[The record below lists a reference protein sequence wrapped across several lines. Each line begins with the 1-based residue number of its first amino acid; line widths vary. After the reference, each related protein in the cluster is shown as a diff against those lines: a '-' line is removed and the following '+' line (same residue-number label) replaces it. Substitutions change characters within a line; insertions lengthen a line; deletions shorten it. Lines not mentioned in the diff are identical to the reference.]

1 MTARLARRLLLAAT
15 GATLAAGASG
25 QAAAAIHGTAAYR
38 ERIALPP
45 GAVLEVVLED
55 IARAD
60 ARAER
65 IAEARIP
72 VEGQVPIAF
81 TLPYDPARLDPR
93 GRYALRATLSHEGG
107 VLFRTESIHPVL
119 PGEAAG
125 PVALRLVQAR
135 EPAAPPAADTAALV
149 GPRWAV
155 EGVPG
160 ATEAHLVFTADGA
173 VYGSGGCNRL
183 RGGYRTSGADGIALG
198 PLATTMMA
206 CPSPADEAERRVLD
220 ALGAAR
226 RWRLEGGVLV
236 LMDGG
241 GAPLLRL
248 RGT

>member
-1 MTARLARRLLLAAT
+1 MPARRSLLAAA
-15 GATLAAGASG
+15 GLALAGSAAGQGSAT
-25 QAAAAIHGTAAYR
+25 IRGTAAYR

-60 ARAER
+60 APAER
-65 IAEARIP
+65 IAAARIP

-81 TLPYDPARLDPR
+81 ALPYDPARLTPR
-93 GRYALRATLSHEGG
+93 GRYALRATLSHEGR
-107 VLFRTESIHPVL
+107 VLFRTEEIHPL
-119 PGEAAG
+119 PSGEAG
-125 PVALRLVQAR
+125 GSVALRLVQAR
-135 EPAAPPAADTAALV
+135 EPAEAPTASAALV

-183 RGGYRTSGADGIALG
+183 RGGYRTRGADGLELG

-206 CPSPADEAERRVLD
+206 CPSPADAAERRVLD
-220 ALGAAR
+220 ALGAVR

-236 LMDGG
+236 LMDAG

-248 RGT
+248 RAG

>member
-1 MTARLARRLLLAAT
+1 MLARRFLLAAA
-15 GATLAAGASG
+15 GATLAGNASG
-25 QAAAAIHGTAAYR
+25 QSSATIQGTAAYR

-45 GAVLEVVLED
+45 GTVLEVVLED
-55 IARAD
+55 FARAD
-60 ARAER
+60 APAER
-65 IAEARIP
+65 ISAARIP

-81 TLPYDPARLDPR
+81 SLPYNPARIDPR
-93 GRYALRATLSHEGG
+93 GRYALRATLSHEGR
-107 VLFRTESIHPVL
+107 VLFRTGSIHPV
-119 PGEAAG
+119 PAGEATG

-135 EPAAPPAADTAALV
+135 EPAEPSAAGPAAALV

-155 EGVPG
+155 EDVPG
-160 ATEAHLVFTADGA
+160 AAEAHLVFTADGA

-183 RGGYRTSGADGIALG
+183 RGGYRTSGADGIELG

-226 RWRLEGGVLV
+226 RWRVEGGLLV

-248 RGT
+248 RGA